1 MNILHDMRVII
12 NNMCLTCF
20 GGDDVSESKQH
31 CRREALPISNADS
44 FPTHS
49 SFTSRSIGQLPHPSH
64 IE

>member
-31 CRREALPISNADS
+31 CRRERD
-44 FPTHS
+44 
-49 SFTSRSIGQLPHPSH
+49 TSDIKC
-64 IE
+64 

>member
-31 CRREALPISNADS
+31 CRREALLTVSLYIVLSQVEVLVSCPIP
-44 FPTHS
+44 PT
-49 SFTSRSIGQLPHPSH
+49 
-64 IE
+64 